1 MAKSKTE
8 KNLEEGI
15 ERVEEQEKKIEE
27 KAEEVNQE
35 KVESKTDKKE
45 KNVKKHVSERLKK
58 TEAVVRAE
66 NIPISTKDSSAICRF
81 IRGKKIENAIKD
93 LEEVLKLRK
102 VVPMTGE
109 IPHRRGKGI
118 MSGRYPK
125 KASENFI
132 KLLKSL
138 SANANYNGLEN
149 PVIVEAVPNMG
160 MKVMGRFGSVRKK
173 RTHIKIVARDIAE
186 KVKNKK

>member
-1 MAKSKTE
+1 MFMK
-8 KNLEEGI
+8 G
-15 ERVEEQEKKIEE
+15 Q
-27 KAEEVNQE
+27 
-35 KVESKTDKKE
+35 
-45 KNVKKHVSERLKK
+45 KK
-58 TEAVVRAE
+58 TEAVVMAE

-81 IRGKKIENAIKD
+81 IRGKKIEDAIKD
-93 LEEVLKLRK
+93 LEAVLKFK
-102 VVPMTGE
+102 KIVPMTGE
-109 IPHRRGKGI
+109 IPHRKGKGM

-138 SANANYNGLEN
+138 KANSNYNGLEN
-149 PVIVEAVPNMG
+149 PVIVEAVPNIG

-173 RTHIKIVARDIAE
+173 RTHIKIVAKDVAE